1 MWAYL
6 SVIIM
11 YASLVLL
18 SVIAPFLAILAFF
31 YWAPPLMFRAMN
43 PNDTFVRNHAANMVN
58 ATLTSLIAGVVLL
71 IGIGLCFTI
80 LRPVGILFIIGW
92 VAYFVSLFVC
102 EVKGAIR
109 ASNGRTYV
117 FPYWLTI
124 RFVKQEASD
133 VH

>member
-11 YASLVLL
+11 YACLVLL
-18 SVIAPFLAILAFF
+18 SVIAPFLAILALF

-58 ATLTSLIAGVVLL
+58 ATLTSLIAGMVLL

-80 LRPVGILFIIGW
+80 LRPVGILLIIGW
-92 VAYFVSLFVC
+92 VTLAVSQFIC
-102 EVKGAIR
+102 EIKGAIR
-109 ASNGRTYV
+109 ASNCEPYM
-117 FPYWLTI
+117 FPHWVAL